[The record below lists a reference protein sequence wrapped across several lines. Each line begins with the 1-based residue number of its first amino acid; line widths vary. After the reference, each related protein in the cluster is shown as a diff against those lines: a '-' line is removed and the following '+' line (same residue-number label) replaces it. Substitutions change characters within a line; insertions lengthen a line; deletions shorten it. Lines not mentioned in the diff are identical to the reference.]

1 MTAPAAV
8 PPPVESSNAD
18 EIIAALGALL
28 LAGATVA
35 AVTKLLGTLKGI
47 SAALVPTIFKQR
59 KLSSLLGSKV
69 TKPGQN
75 AAVKSQIRYLADQR
89 AAAARAAYLVNAVL
103 RLVPAHATK
112 DPGVIAAANAREDTF
127 ATAHI
132 AAAAHREAAT
142 TALIKAI
149 GKRKPDGGG
158 RIMLGWYAD
167 EHPCPVCLLADGTN
181 FDALDPPL
189 IGWPGHVHPHCYCEA
204 GAPHETEVMVD
215 DVVSQRSEMPI
226 DIAAMQLGT
235 VELRASGLQATAN
248 GRKLWKWL
256 TSAEGTAH
264 FAGSPRPWTALVAFL
279 VSKGVPPGQAHGE
292 ATNIMMATAAGRALF
307 AKGHKGKGKKK
318 RGDMKIETRTAEIV
332 EVRGPGTAKPD
343 ARPGFTAKLVSYG
356 VPDTYRTSWQ
366 RDVFKAA
373 LEKRSARGASIP
385 VVWDHNWADPVGQV
399 VSYRDEQ
406 DGFYGDVEFDDFDAV
421 PRAKQAYA
429 QMQPN
434 PTTGKPT
441 MGQFSFAFVRGE
453 EVEDTE
459 HRGVM
464 RQTSVDDVQ
473 EFSIVLNGSVPGTG
487 VQAMRSAAGRV
498 DARTAADLIAR
509 FGAGELEL
517 ADALVELRSAAG
529 QVPEAQY
536 EIRAMDGMTPSGADP
551 ADVLAQVDSMMAD
564 IAGQLDKGDVEAAR
578 KYFSMAASRLS
589 ELQYMLGMCPTVEGY
604 GDTYAWRALEQ
615 GEQRTDT
622 GEALAVVQEPEPF
635 PALGFRRSAVR
646 GMRLR

>member
-8 PPPVESSNAD
+8 PPPAESSNAD
-18 EIIAALGALL
+18 EVITALGALL

-47 SAALVPTIFKQR
+47 SATLVPTIFKQR

-149 GKRKPDGGG
+149 GKRKPDGDG

-167 EHPCPVCLLADGTN
+167 RNPCPVCLLADGTN

-215 DVVSQRSEMPI
+215 DVVSQRSE
-226 DIAAMQLGT
+226 Q
-235 VELRASGLQATAN
+235 RASGLQATAN

-264 FAGSPRPWTALVAFL
+264 FAGSPHPWTALVAFL
-279 VSKGVPPGQAHGE
+279 VSKGVSPDKAEGE
-292 ATNIMMATAAGRALF
+292 ATNIMMATPAGKALF
-307 AKGHKGKGKKK
+307 AMGHKGKGKKK
-318 RGDMKIETRTAEIV
+318 RGVMKTETRTAEIV

-406 DGFYGDVEFDDFDAV
+406 DGFYGDVEFDDFEAV

-464 RQTSVDDVQ
+464 RQTSVSDVQ

-487 VQAMRSAAGRV
+487 VQAMRSAAGKV

-529 QVPEAQY
+529 QAPEAQY
-536 EIRAMDGMTPSGADP
+536 EIRAVDGATPSGAAP
-551 ADVLAQVDSMMAD
+551 ADVLAQVDSVMAD
-564 IAGQLDKGDVEAAR
+564 VAGQLDKGDVEAAR

-604 GDTYAWRALEQ
+604 GDTYAWRAIEQ
-615 GEQRTDT
+615 GEQRTEEPSRDQ
-622 GEALAVVQEPEPF
+622 APEPEPF
-635 PALGFRRSAVR
+635 PDFGTRARRMGERFGRVT
-646 GMRLR
+646 LR

>member
-8 PPPVESSNAD
+8 PPPAESSNAD
-18 EIIAALGALL
+18 EVITALGALL

-59 KLSSLLGSKV
+59 KLPSLLGSKV

-112 DPGVIAAANAREDTF
+112 DPGVIAAANAREDAF

-149 GKRKPDGGG
+149 GKRKPDGDG
-158 RIMLGWYAD
+158 RILLGWYAD
-167 EHPCPVCLLADGTN
+167 KHPCPVCLLADGTN
-181 FDALDPPL
+181 FNALDPPL

-215 DVVSQRSEMPI
+215 DVVSQRSE
-226 DIAAMQLGT
+226 Q
-235 VELRASGLQATAN
+235 RASGLQATAN

-264 FAGSPRPWTALVAFL
+264 FATSPHPWTALVAFL

-292 ATNIMMATAAGRALF
+292 ATNIMMATPAGKALF
-307 AKGHKGKGKKK
+307 AMGHKGNGKKK
-318 RGDMKIETRTAEIV
+318 RGAMKTETRTAEIV

-399 VSYRDEQ
+399 VGYRDEQ

-464 RQTSVDDVQ
+464 RQTSVQDVQ

-487 VQAMRSAAGRV
+487 VQAMRSAAGKV

-529 QVPEAQY
+529 QAPEAQY

-551 ADVLAQVDSMMAD
+551 ADVLAQVDSVMAD
-564 IAGQLDKGDVEAAR
+564 VAGQLDKGDVEAAR

-604 GDTYAWRALEQ
+604 GDTYAWRVLEQ
-615 GEQRTDT
+615 GEQRSDT
-622 GEALAVVQEPEPF
+622 GDETQGAPEPF
-635 PALGFRRSAVR
+635 PELTGRRTMGRMDITERWYAR
-646 GMRLR
+646 